1 MTVTLVTFSS
11 RGVRKDFAV
20 AAGGM
25 LIGRKTDADL
35 RIPLREVSREH
46 CRLAL
51 NGKKAIL
58 KDLDSSNGTFVND
71 QRIVQATL
79 KPGDLIRIGSVIL
92 TVQIDGLPKKISPP
106 SPPQAGKR
114 GAADAPTELQ
124 PTAFAKPAKPAKPAK
139 AAAPAPAEEEIDLD
153 AMEELDLDDVSDLDL
168 ESLGLGDDEEVEE
181 VEDVEVLGENDLE
194 VDEGSDK
201 EVTK

>member
-1 MTVTLVTFSS
+1 MTVTLVTFSNK
-11 RGVRKDFAV
+11 GVRKDFPV
-20 AAGGM
+20 ASGGM

-46 CRLAL
+46 CRLSL

-58 KDLDSSNGTFVND
+58 KDLESSNGTFVND

-79 KPGDLIRIGSVIL
+79 KPGDQIKIGTVLL
-92 TVQIDGLPKKISPP
+92 TVQIDGVPKKITPP
-106 SPPQAGKR
+106 SQPQQGKR

-124 PTAFAKPAKPAKPAK
+124 PVPTAKSAK
-139 AAAPAPAEEEIDLD
+139 AAATPAPAEEEIDLD

-168 ESLGLGDDEEVEE
+168 DKLGLGDDEESEDA
-181 VEDVEVLGENDLE
+181 EDVEVLGEDDLE

>member
-1 MTVTLVTFSS
+1 MVVTLVTFSNK
-11 RGVRKDFAV
+11 GVRKDFPV
-20 AAGGM
+20 ASGG
-25 LIGRKTDADL
+25 LVIGRKTDADL

-46 CRLAL
+46 CHLSI

-58 KDLDSSNGTFVND
+58 KDLESSNGTFVND

-79 KPGDLIRIGSVIL
+79 KAGDQIKIGSVVF
-92 TVQIDGLPKKISPP
+92 TVQIDGLPKTLTPP
-106 SPPQAGKR
+106 SPPRPGKR
-114 GAADAPTELQ
+114 GTADAPTELQ
-124 PTAFAKPAKPAKPAK
+124 PVAPAKGAK
-139 AAAPAPAEEEIDLD
+139 AAPASEEAEIDFD

-168 ESLGLGDDEEVEE
+168 DKLGLGEDEA
-181 VEDVEVLGENDLE
+181 VEDVEVLDEEDLE